1 MARIKVVLPVFD
13 LSCGGGGS
21 RLVEHVIRKLPGVVD
36 VYVNPATEMAYVEYD
51 PSGLTPER
59 IGEAIAEAGYKTSLP
74 ARVLREIDS

>member
-1 MARIKVVLPVFD
+1 MSPRRVTLMIDGLAL
-13 LSCGGGGS
+13 GGGGA
-21 RLVEHVIRKLPGVVD
+21 LIVERALARLPGVLRVT
-36 VYVNPATEMAYVEYD
+36 VNPATEMAYVEYD